1 MRVPT
6 ISPRS
11 YRRVTLFAVVALAFI
26 IVTGGSVRLT
36 GSGLGCPDWPTCAR
50 NRLVAPWQYH
60 AMVEF
65 VNRTITGAVSVVVI
79 LAVLGSVRRRPYR
92 RDLVWLSVG
101 LVAGVI
107 AQIVLGGLTVLFK
120 LRPGFVMAHFLLS
133 MVLLADAVVLHHR
146 AGRPSGPTRRAV
158 GSNTLALGRL
168 EVASAGLVIF
178 LGTIVTSSG
187 PHGGDEH
194 AERLPFLLTDVA
206 RLHGIA
212 VTLFL
217 AVTLATLWRLHR
229 EGAAPVLLRRGE
241 ILLAVLVAQA
251 ALGYVQYFTGVPV
264 LLVGFHIA
272 GAAAVWVAVL
282 RFHLAFSAPVAG
294 PEGDGDGGSLEPWT
308 VALTSR

>member
-1 MRVPT
+1 MDT
-6 ISPRS
+6 ASGSPQR
-11 YRRVTLFAVVALAFI
+11 AV
-26 IVTGGSVRLT
+26 ST
-36 GSGLGCPDWPTCAR
+36 GSNSA
-50 NRLVAPWQYH
+50 
-60 AMVEF
+60 
-65 VNRTITGAVSVVVI
+65 I
-79 LAVLGSVRRRPYR
+79 LGSVRRRPYR

-146 AGRPSGPTRRAV
+146 AGRAPGPTRRAV
-158 GSNTLALGRL
+158 GPDLLALGRL
-168 EVASAGLVIF
+168 EVAAAGLVIF

-212 VTLFL
+212 VMLFL
-217 AVTLATLWRLHR
+217 AVTMVTLWRLHR
-229 EGAAPVLLRRGE
+229 EGAAPELLRRGE
-241 ILLAVLVAQA
+241 VLLAVLVAQA

-282 RFHLAFSAPVAG
+282 RLHLAFSVPVAG